1 MRPPPLLGAGLHLRR
16 CRAPLTAP
24 ASSPFAA
31 CRAGIRLRR
40 CRARERWIRCRR
52 RLPVPEGA
60 CGALPGAAASDV
72 DRGGRST
79 GEEERGVLLLLRQQ
93 VRAQIPSQ
101 QRAYF
106 LHLASSRLLEEDDA
120 LLRKKRQQSAD
131 MLALMTTKMSTP
143 RARVSGVAR
152 SPREAARGLK
162 RFLSFGKK
170 KRGGRDVTVID
181 CSSPSIV
188 AGLKHMRTLMEE
200 WPKCFGGC

>member
-106 LHLASSRLLEEDDA
+106 LHLASS
-120 LLRKKRQQSAD
+120 
-131 MLALMTTKMSTP
+131 
-143 RARVSGVAR
+143 VH
-152 SPREAARGLK
+152 REAARGGRRAAAQETAAERRHARPDDDEDVHPPGQGL
-162 RFLSFGKK
+162 RRGAVA
-170 KRGGRDVTVID
+170 KRGGARIEE
-181 CSSPSIV
+181 V